1 MVVIFEYIWDI
12 KMDLLLGL
20 VVSVLFILAA
30 EFRYFIRK
38 ERMRW
43 GRRILL
49 LCLGVYFSLLFA
61 LTISPVYG
69 GWSLSNIGKNINLT
83 PFQVLE
89 VAALDYVNFFGNLIL
104 FVPFGILLVL
114 LSYRCRNIFVT
125 AAFGLILSIGIE
137 VMQLFSLRST
147 DIDDVLLNTCGAVF
161 GFLIGKILLH
171 IFPSLQCIREILGK
185 GSKVR
190 YGGGIF
196 LLFISVFLSVCAHGY
211 TERMSIHLNVTSQHF
226 NHLSIEAANIY
237 LCEQDVDYPLYE
249 RNSHARIAP
258 ASTTKLLSALTALDF
273 CALDEVV
280 TVGNEIYKISE
291 DSSRAWLYP
300 GHQLTIEQLLVAL
313 LLPSGNDAAYTLA
326 VYTGRKIA
334 QSIDLSE
341 IQAIRLFVE
350 KMNEKAVSV
359 GAVHSYFTT
368 PDGYDD
374 PKQYTTAYD
383 LAQIANACL
392 NIRILREIMDCY
404 EISQTWTSG
413 EQITYH
419 STNELKNPLSPYYH
433 PQVIG
438 LKTGS
443 SLAAGDCL
451 ISAVKIG
458 KKIYICV
465 VMNSTEKGRWTETL
479 QMYRLLETLK

>member
-171 IFPSLQCIREILGK
+171 IFRVYNVYVK
-185 GSKVR
+185 FWVKAAR
-190 YGGGIF
+190 Y
-196 LLFISVFLSVCAHGY
+196 V
-211 TERMSIHLNVTSQHF
+211 M
-226 NHLSIEAANIY
+226 
-237 LCEQDVDYPLYE
+237 
-249 RNSHARIAP
+249 
-258 ASTTKLLSALTALDF
+258 
-273 CALDEVV
+273 VV
-280 TVGNEIYKISE
+280 EFFYC
-291 DSSRAWLYP
+291 
-300 GHQLTIEQLLVAL
+300 LLVFF
-313 LLPSGNDAAYTLA
+313 YRF
-326 VYTGRKIA
+326 VRMV
-334 QSIDLSE
+334 
-341 IQAIRLFVE
+341 IQ
-350 KMNEKAVSV
+350 NECQ
-359 GAVHSYFTT
+359 F
-368 PDGYDD
+368 
-374 PKQYTTAYD
+374 
-383 LAQIANACL
+383 I
-392 NIRILREIMDCY
+392 
-404 EISQTWTSG
+404 
-413 EQITYH
+413 
-419 STNELKNPLSPYYH
+419 
-433 PQVIG
+433 
-438 LKTGS
+438 
-443 SLAAGDCL
+443 
-451 ISAVKIG
+451 
-458 KKIYICV
+458 
-465 VMNSTEKGRWTETL
+465 
-479 QMYRLLETLK
+479 